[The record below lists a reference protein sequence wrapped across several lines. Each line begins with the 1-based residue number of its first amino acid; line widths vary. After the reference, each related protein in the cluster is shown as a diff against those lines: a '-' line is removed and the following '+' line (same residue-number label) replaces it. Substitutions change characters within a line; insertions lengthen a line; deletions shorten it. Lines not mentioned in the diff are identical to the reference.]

1 MRAFGWSFLLLAWF
15 VLASCTTEPG
25 CDICTT
31 SAVVY
36 GRVTTSSG
44 SAVVGARL
52 RVEAFRDTCGV
63 GFAIGQTNVEPF
75 TAADGSYRDQP
86 YSLAAPF
93 RACLRVTVTPTVA
106 SGFAPRTV
114 EGAQVQFLDDYR
126 PRGRDSV
133 RVDVTLQP

>member
-1 MRAFGWSFLLLAWF
+1 MRAFGWSFLVLAWF

-36 GRVTTSSG
+36 GRVTTFSG

-63 GFAIGQTNVEPF
+63 GFAIGQTNVAAF

-93 RACLRVTVTPTVA
+93 RACLRVTVTPTAA
-106 SGFAPRTV
+106 SGLAPRTV